1 MSPAMAE
8 EEDGGGVVVFVVVI
22 SRVSCAPFGF
32 FVFVE
37 EKRSKVVGSRA
48 RRFISELEFNCQM
61 FSVHFNKKIHFRND
75 YPCGNLSESSDTKV
89 PWN

>member
-1 MSPAMAE
+1 MSPAMVE
-8 EEDGGGVVVFVVVI
+8 EEAGDGVVVFVVVI

-48 RRFISELEFNCQM
+48 R
-61 FSVHFNKKIHFRND
+61 
-75 YPCGNLSESSDTKV
+75 
-89 PWN
+89 